1 MEKAYDHVTKP
12 VVYNKRDSL
21 IDQMII
27 RGLITNINWITEKK
41 NNQQQQKQIKQKST
55 KKPPKIKYLLAS
67 KKTWIIIYL
76 TVYSTNWTVHVSWA
90 GAKWRLGGGGILLC
104 RCDKSCHHNCL
115 IFWARAFPVTLFG
128 NSSSKRYNY
137 ILIHQV

>member
-41 NNQQQQKQIKQKST
+41 TTNNNKNKLNKNQP
-55 KKPPKIKYLLAS
+55 KKPPK
-67 KKTWIIIYL
+67 
-76 TVYSTNWTVHVSWA
+76 
-90 GAKWRLGGGGILLC
+90 
-104 RCDKSCHHNCL
+104 
-115 IFWARAFPVTLFG
+115 
-128 NSSSKRYNY
+128 
-137 ILIHQV
+137 

>member
-41 NNQQQQKQIKQKST
+41 KTTNNNKNKLNKNQP
-55 KKPPKIKYLLAS
+55 KPPPQNKILTRKQEDMDYHILDRLLHKLDCTCFLGRS
-67 KKTWIIIYL
+67 KM
-76 TVYSTNWTVHVSWA
+76 A
-90 GAKWRLGGGGILLC
+90 PRWRRDTAL
-104 RCDKSCHHNCL
+104 
-115 IFWARAFPVTLFG
+115 
-128 NSSSKRYNY
+128 
-137 ILIHQV
+137 